1 MKSEMKILMIM
12 QKAFAAMLFVLCAAF
27 TASAQVTAIRA
38 GRVVDPATGTVL
50 TNQTILVEGQDIKA
64 IGGDV
69 KIPAGATVID
79 LSKQTILPGLF
90 DAHTHLC
97 WNMQHKRDAGDYF
110 VTTLRDTTG
119 FRAIQGVANARS
131 MLEYGFTTVR
141 DIGNAANYA
150 DTDLRRAI
158 EQEIVPGPTVINAGR
173 IIAPFGG
180 QFQLQPEKRD
190 LGNPEY
196 LYADTRDELK
206 KAIRENIHFGARVIK
221 IVVDDQRYIY
231 STDDIRFVIEE
242 ARLAGLKVAAHCWTE
257 KGARNAAEAGVDSIE
272 HGVAMTNEILE
283 IARRNNVALVPTPF
297 TETDARLYGAPG
309 SNKET
314 DKKLFADPVKRAFD
328 LGVTLVFGP
337 DVIFNTPEYPRGRLS
352 IETIDNWVQ
361 AGIPPRVILQ
371 ALTTNAAKLL
381 GVEKTRGAL
390 VVGMRADI
398 IAVDDNP
405 LDKIE
410 TLKKVSFVMKN
421 GKVFKQNSVVK

>member
-1 MKSEMKILMIM
+1 MKFKTVASKTFFALLLMLSVSLIV
-12 QKAFAAMLFVLCAAF
+12 Q
-27 TASAQVTAIRA
+27 AQVTAIRA
-38 GRVVDPATGTVL
+38 GKIVDPETATVL
-50 TNQTILVEGQDIKA
+50 SNQIILVEGQNIKS
-64 IGGDV
+64 IGANER
-69 KIPAGATVID
+69 IPTGSTVID
-79 LSKQTILPGLF
+79 LSKYTVLPGLF

-97 WNMQHKRDAGDYF
+97 WNLQHKRDAGDYF

-158 EQEIVPGPTVINAGR
+158 EQEIVPGPTIINAGR
-173 IIAPFGG
+173 IIAPYGG
-180 QFQLQPEKRD
+180 QFQLQPERRD

-231 STDDIRFVIEE
+231 SVDDIRFVIEE
-242 ARLAGLKVAAHCWTE
+242 ARLAGVKVAAHCWTQN
-257 KGARNAAEAGVDSIE
+257 GARNAAEAGVDSIE
-272 HGVAMTNEILE
+272 HGVEMTDEILA
-283 IARRNNVALVPTPF
+283 IAKRNNVALVPTPF
-297 TETDARLYGAPG
+297 TETDAQAGGNPG
-309 SNKET
+309 RNKEF
-314 DKKLFADPVKRAFD
+314 DKRWFADPVKRAYQN
-328 LGVTLVFGP
+328 GVTLVFGP
-337 DVIFNTPEYPRGRLS
+337 DVIFNTKEYPRGRLS
-352 IETIDNWVQ
+352 IETIDNWVS
-361 AGIPPRVILQ
+361 AGIPSRTILQ

-390 VVGMRADI
+390 RAGMRADI
-398 IAVDDNP
+398 IAVNDNP

-410 TLKKVSFVMKN
+410 TLKTVAFVMKN
-421 GKVFKQNSVVK
+421 GKVFKQNK